1 MPQFD
6 EMVEKAFRGVP
17 LTREECR
24 AVLATPDE
32 HLLDLLGAAFKVRE
46 RYFGTTVRLQ
56 MLLNAKSGACQED
69 CHYCSQSSVSTAAIE
84 RYGLVAQDQLLE
96 GARRAAAS
104 RAQRYCVVISGRGP
118 LDREIAEISEAVR
131 AIKREV
137 PIQICCSLGLLT
149 AEQACTLKAAGV
161 DRINHNLN
169 TSERF
174 HSHICTT
181 HTFKDRLTTI
191 QNARTAGLEICSGG
205 IIGMG
210 ERDDDLIDLAM
221 ALRETGPDSI
231 PINMLHPVPGT
242 PLEDCHQLTPPRC
255 LKILCLFRFLHPQT
269 EIRAAGGR
277 EYNLRTLQPLAL
289 YAADSLFV
297 NGYLTT
303 PGDPAASVWKMI
315 EDLGFQI
322 VVDYEPAEGP
332 TSPAAGES
340 QRSLESTRGL

>member
-1 MPQFD
+1 
-6 EMVEKAFRGVP
+6 
-17 LTREECR
+17 
-24 AVLATPDE
+24 
-32 HLLDLLGAAFKVRE
+32 
-46 RYFGTTVRLQ
+46 
-56 MLLNAKSGACQED
+56 
-69 CHYCSQSSVSTAAIE
+69 
-84 RYGLVAQDQLLE
+84 
-96 GARRAAAS
+96 
-104 RAQRYCVVISGRGP
+104 
-118 LDREIAEISEAVR
+118 
-131 AIKREV
+131 
-137 PIQICCSLGLLT
+137 
-149 AEQACTLKAAGV
+149 
-161 DRINHNLN
+161 
-169 TSERF
+169 
-174 HSHICTT
+174 
-181 HTFKDRLTTI
+181 
-191 QNARTAGLEICSGG
+191 
-205 IIGMG
+205 MG

-289 YAADSLFV
+289 YAVDSLFV